1 MSFNASQT
9 RAIHHKNGPMLVLA
23 GPGSGKTLVITE
35 RTKYLIEECG
45 IDPAQILVITFT
57 KAAATEMKRRFQRK
71 MNRLCPVTF
80 GTFHAV
86 YFAILKHAYNYSAD
100 NIARE
105 EQCYQCMREIIAK
118 EHLTYEDETEF
129 ITSLLGEI
137 SLVKNSGIEIANY
150 YSKNCAETVFRKVYR
165 QYHEFLYKN
174 RLIDFDDMLVYTKE
188 LFEQRADILAAWQ
201 NKYRYILIDEF
212 QDINRIQYD
221 IIKMLAGER
230 KNLFIVGDDD
240 QSIYRFRGAKPEI
253 MLHFKDDY
261 PEAETVLLDVNY
273 RSVKNIVTSAGYLI
287 GHNKERFQKKI
298 EAADQGDI
306 PVEWQLFE
314 SQRKENARIIWD
326 IQEAVEKGAKYE
338 EFAVLFRTNTQ
349 PRLLMEQLMEY
360 NIPFRTRDTVPNL
373 YEHWIAK
380 DIFAYIRIAMGSRE
394 RRDFLQIMNR
404 PKRYISRESL
414 DEETVAFDVWEWYY
428 EEQPWVA
435 KRIEKLEGAIR
446 MLERLSPYAAIN
458 YIRKAIGY
466 DEFCTEYADYRRI
479 KADDLFDV
487 LDELLDAAREY
498 KTYDAW
504 FDHIE
509 NYTKELQEF
518 YRVQNQNPNSVA
530 LATLHSAKGLEYE
543 NVYIIDVNE
552 GVMPY
557 KKAVLE
563 PEVEEERR
571 MFYVGMTRAK
581 KNLHLFSVRQL
592 NHKDAEI
599 SRFIKEAQP
608 PGKKKD

>member
-71 MNRLCPVTF
+71 MNRSCPVTF

-105 EQCYQCMREIIAK
+105 EQSYQCMREIIAK

-298 EAADQGDI
+298 EAADQGDN

-380 DIFAYIRIAMGSRE
+380 DIFAYIRIALGSRE

-435 KRIEKLEGAIR
+435 KRIEKLEGDIR

-608 PGKKKD
+608 PEKKKD

>member
-71 MNRLCPVTF
+71 MNRSCPVTF

-105 EQCYQCMREIIAK
+105 EQRYQCMREIIAK

-137 SLVKNSGIEIANY
+137 SLVKNSGIQIANY

-165 QYHEFLYKN
+165 EYHEFLYKN

-188 LFEQRADILAAWQ
+188 LFEQRPDILAAWQ
-201 NKYRYILIDEF
+201 NKYRYILIYEF
-212 QDINRIQYD
+212 QDIQYD

-273 RSVKNIVTSAGYLI
+273 RSTKNIVASAGCLI
-287 GHNKERFQKKI
+287 SHNKERFTKKI

-306 PVEWQLFE
+306 PIEWQQFE

-326 IQEAVEKGAKYE
+326 IQEAVERGAKYE

-435 KRIEKLEGAIR
+435 KRIEKLEGDIH
-446 MLERLSPYAAIN
+446 MLEHLSPYAAIN
-458 YIRKAIGY
+458 YIRKAVGY

-509 NYTKELQEF
+509 NYTKELKEF

-563 PEVEEERR
+563 QEIEEERR

-581 KNLHLFSVRQL
+581 KNLHLFSVKQL

-599 SRFIKEAQP
+599 SRFIKEAQN
-608 PGKKKD
+608 

>member
-35 RTKYLIEECG
+35 RTKYLIEVCG

-71 MNRLCPVTF
+71 MNRSCPVTF

-105 EQCYQCMREIIAK
+105 EQHYQCMREIIAK

-380 DIFAYIRIAMGSRE
+380 DIFAYIRIALGSRE

-435 KRIEKLEGAIR
+435 KRIEKLEGDIR

-608 PGKKKD
+608 PEKKKD

>member
-71 MNRLCPVTF
+71 MNRSCPVTF

-105 EQCYQCMREIIAK
+105 EQRYQCMREIIAK

-326 IQEAVEKGAKYE
+326 IQAAVEKGAKYE

-435 KRIEKLEGAIR
+435 KRIEKLEGDIR

-530 LATLHSAKGLEYE
+530 LATLHSVKGLEYE

-608 PGKKKD
+608 PEKKKD

>member
-105 EQCYQCMREIIAK
+105 EQRYQCMCEIIAK

-150 YSKNCAETVFRKVYR
+150 YSKNCAETVFRKIYR

-221 IIKMLAGER
+221 IIKMLAGKR

-380 DIFAYIRIAMGSRE
+380 DIFAYIRIALGSRE

-435 KRIEKLEGAIR
+435 KRIEKLEGDIR

-608 PGKKKD
+608 PEKKKD